1 MHKYYEWRLVESL
14 PLSALGELLSYAEN
28 EEKRLEKLEK
38 EKQLF
43 PLWLA
48 NSLVAKLKGT
58 EEPMDFEDFIN
69 ECLEKPQTQKVKP
82 KKETKKTERKTADEI
97 LAEFAPI
104 IEADTKRGG

>member
-14 PLSALGELLSYAEN
+14 PLATLDELLSYAEK
-28 EEKRLEKLEK
+28 EEEQLERLEK

-43 PLWLA
+43 PLWLV

-69 ECLEKPQTQKVKP
+69 ECLEKPQTLKAKP
-82 KKETKKTERKTADEI
+82 KKNKKTEIKTADEI

-104 IEADTKRGG
+104 IETDIKGGG

>member
-1 MHKYYEWRLVESL
+1 M
-14 PLSALGELLSYAEN
+14 LSYAES
-28 EEKRLEKLEK
+28 EERRLEKLEK

-58 EEPMDFEDFIN
+58 EEPMDFEDYIN
-69 ECLEKPQTQKVKP
+69 ECLEKPQTQKH
-82 KKETKKTERKTADEI
+82 KKAIKKTERKTADEI